1 MTTHVIRAQVAPD
14 FMLCVTSPVVSHFP
28 PLALTTSTLLQ
39 LRANTA
45 FRDPGYLAVSLDFRI
60 NSTSQSKNLGMM

>member
-14 FMLCVTSPVVSHFP
+14 FMLWVTSLVVSHFP
-28 PLALTTSTLLQ
+28 TLALTTSTLSQ

-45 FRDPGYLAVSLDFRI
+45 VRDPGYLAVSLDFRT

>member
-14 FMLCVTSPVVSHFP
+14 FMLWVTSPVVSHFP
-28 PLALTTSTLLQ
+28 PLALTSTLSQ

-45 FRDPGYLAVSLDFRI
+45 VRDPGYLAILLDFRA
-60 NSTSQSKNLGMM
+60 NSTSQPKI

>member
-14 FMLCVTSPVVSHFP
+14 FMLWVTSPVVSHFP
-28 PLALTTSTLLQ
+28 PLALTTSTLSQ

-45 FRDPGYLAVSLDFRI
+45 VRDPGYLVVPSISGQIAHRSLKI
-60 NSTSQSKNLGMM
+60 